1 MMVYPVVE
9 ETSPSP
15 RRAPHAASPSPSH
28 FLLPPQ
34 PWPWPTSPLHNP
46 CHGGGG
52 GLCRGVGGGIGLRTA
67 AAAAAFASNEF
78 GYTALESEELN
89 ETEPPPRDSGED
101 DPDAAAFLL
110 DSAAAEVKAT
120 EAGLALAE
128 VAADWLLGWAGGGL
142 GGGATEAAR
151 EASVAALLGVPL
163 SKRRR

>member
-1 MMVYPVVE
+1 MSEQVAVIVWREREQGRGRLWWVARVSVCLPRMYDEAAMAVAVSVE
-9 ETSPSP
+9 
-15 RRAPHAASPSPSH
+15 AS
-28 FLLPPQ
+28 
-34 PWPWPTSPLHNP
+34 
-46 CHGGGG
+46 
-52 GLCRGVGGGIGLRTA
+52 V
-67 AAAAAFASNEF
+67 AFASNEF
-78 GYTALESEELN
+78 GYTVLESEELN

-151 EASVAALLGVPL
+151 EASVAALLGVRL